1 MSTEEQ
7 LATSFLRHSNLQKCF
22 LSESF
27 VCVRV
32 RVCVRV
38 CASECVC
45 VCVFESV
52 SVCESL

>member
-22 LSESF
+22 LSESC

-32 RVCVRV
+32 CVCV